1 MGAEPGDLE
10 TLDPREHKNLIEI
23 HVSFWISCPES
34 FSVDVPLY
42 SELMPLPKRL
52 PFLLTTAPIVALLMC
67 GTHASRAQNSS
78 EVTVSKIEPQLVSAP
93 AISYS
98 GAPSKLVPPR
108 KWAEIE
114 TTFSW
119 QPVNPAEKYTD
130 DLVVNYYVLLN
141 NKGPQYPQGALLTG
155 QTALSSVPAKSLD
168 PGNAQLKTVIYISP
182 RNLER
187 LFGGKAPTD
196 MNSALTD
203 IGVTFSK
210 QGQVIFQKSL
220 KSAGGA
226 WWPQFQQVP
235 GHLLNKSDTPFAPL
249 NWDYYEAVK
258 KP

>member
-1 MGAEPGDLE
+1 M
-10 TLDPREHKNLIEI
+10 T
-23 HVSFWISCPES
+23 VSIAQ
-34 FSVDVPLY
+34 
-42 SELMPLPKRL
+42 
-52 PFLLTTAPIVALLMC
+52 TA
-67 GTHASRAQNSS
+67 S
-78 EVTVSKIEPQLVSAP
+78 EVTVTKIEPQLVSAP

-98 GAPSKLVPPR
+98 GAPSKLVPPK

-114 TTFSW
+114 TTFVW
-119 QPVNPAEKYTD
+119 QPTNPAEKYNDELT
-130 DLVVNYYVLLN
+130 VNYYVLLN
-141 NKGPQYPQGALLTG
+141 NKGAQYPQGALLTG

-182 RNLER
+182 RTLER

-196 MNSALTD
+196 MNSAITD

-226 WWPQFQQVP
+226 WWPQFQQTP
-235 GHLLNKSDTPFAPL
+235 GLLLNKEDTPFAPL
-249 NWDYYEAVK
+249 NWDYYESVK